1 MYMAKFKFPFCFLV
15 ILFLYG
21 CGKGDTTGPSPEQI
35 VALAIA
41 RHDSTETEIKNVY
54 KRKVKL
60 NITFDDTIHLGRILK
75 RKGFTQTNWG
85 QGNWQQGP
93 RIMMLT
99 LRKGN
104 CECEVI
110 KRYYSTEDTLF
121 IPTESIACY
130 LIKK

>member
-1 MYMAKFKFPFCFLV
+1 MKVLTCIFAAFL
-15 ILFLYG
+15 LYG
-21 CGKGDTTGPSPEQI
+21 CANKENTAQPSPEE
-35 VALAIA
+35 VADLAIGL
-41 RHDSTETEIKNVY
+41 HDSTETEIKNVY

-60 NITFDDTIHLGRILK
+60 NVTFDDTIHLGRILK

-110 KRYYSTEDTLF
+110 KRYYSTKDTLF
-121 IPTESIACY
+121 LPTESIACY

>member
-1 MYMAKFKFPFCFLV
+1 MKVLTFIFAAL
-15 ILFLYG
+15 LFYG
-21 CGKGDTTGPSPEQI
+21 CSNKESIAQLSPEEVVD
-35 VALAIA
+35 VAIRL
-41 RHDSTETEIKNVY
+41 HDSTETEIKNVY
-54 KRKVKL
+54 KSKVKL
-60 NITFDDTIHLGRILK
+60 NVTFDDTIHLGRILK
-75 RKGFTQTNWG
+75 RKGFTQTDWG

-99 LRKGN
+99 LQKGN

-121 IPTESIACY
+121 LPTESISCY